1 MNEINSF
8 SKVDVTFAS
17 KVDVTSA
24 PSVCKPVFTDEMSA
38 ALQKFIAAFVEA
50 ERKEDRRALK
60 DAAKESEALSR
71 FLKADNEGTKDA
83 KLTKE
88 EAESAGLM
96 FCDLDEDGLMSFRE
110 VDGFGE
116 ADRAGSKVDEVI
128 NAEEAKQQGLLFND
142 ENGDRLMTRQEYENR
157 FKFDTVM
164 ISNNPKE

>member
-1 MNEINSF
+1 MNEINSV
-8 SKVDVTFAS
+8 SKVNDNF
-17 KVDVTSA
+17 A
-24 PSVCKPVFTDEMSA
+24 PSVCAPVFTDEMMA
-38 ALQKFIAAFVEA
+38 VLQKFVAGFVEA
-50 ERKEDRRALK
+50 ERKEDRHALK

-71 FLKADNEGTKDA
+71 FLKADNKGTKDA

-96 FCDLDEDGLMSFRE
+96 FCDLDGDGLMSFRE

-116 ADRAGSKVDEVI
+116 ADRAGSKADEVI
-128 NAEEAKQQGLLFND
+128 NAEEAKQQGLLFHD
-142 ENGDRLMTRQEYENR
+142 ENGDGLMTRQEYENR